1 MRRQIASFLLWL
13 GGWKLIGKP
22 EPQMQKCIFI
32 EAPHTSNWDFVWGC
46 LGLWKLKVKPNF
58 LIKKEMFVF
67 PLGGI
72 LKALGGMPVDRGKSS
87 NMVDQVVEM
96 FNQKDRFSLVITPEG
111 TRKLTPHWKKGF
123 YYIATKANVP
133 IYLAYLNYDKK
144 EGGAGKIFYPTG
156 DYEKD
161 MMEIEEFYKDK
172 IAKFPENFNLSK
184 ENRNK

>member
-1 MRRQIASFLLWL
+1 
-13 GGWKLIGKP
+13 
-22 EPQMQKCIFI
+22 
-32 EAPHTSNWDFVWGC
+32 
-46 LGLWKLKVKPNF
+46 
-58 LIKKEMFVF
+58 
-67 PLGGI
+67 
-72 LKALGGMPVDRGKSS
+72 MPVDRGRSS

-133 IYLAYLNYDKK
+133 IYLAYLNYEKK

-161 MMEIEEFYKDK
+161 MMEIEGFYKDK

>member
-1 MRRQIASFLLWL
+1 
-13 GGWKLIGKP
+13 
-22 EPQMQKCIFI
+22 
-32 EAPHTSNWDFVWGC
+32 
-46 LGLWKLKVKPNF
+46 
-58 LIKKEMFVF
+58 
-67 PLGGI
+67 
-72 LKALGGMPVDRGKSS
+72 MPVDRGRSS

-161 MMEIEEFYKDK
+161 MIEIEEFYKDK
-172 IAKFPENFNLSK
+172 IAKFPKKFNLSK

>member
-1 MRRQIASFLLWL
+1 
-13 GGWKLIGKP
+13 
-22 EPQMQKCIFI
+22 MQKCIFI
-32 EAPHTSNWDFVWGC
+32 EAPHTSMWDFVWGC

-87 NMVDQVVEM
+87 NMVEQVVEM
-96 FNQKDRFSLVITPEG
+96 FNQRDRFSLVITPEG
-111 TRKLTPHWKKGF
+111 TRKLTHHWKKGF

-133 IYLAYLNYDKK
+133 IYLAYLNYNKK
-144 EGGAGKIFYPTG
+144 EGGAVKIFYPTG
-156 DYEKD
+156 NYEKD
-161 MMEIEEFYKDK
+161 MMEIQEFYKDK
-172 IAKFPENFNLSK
+172 IAKFPKNFNLSK